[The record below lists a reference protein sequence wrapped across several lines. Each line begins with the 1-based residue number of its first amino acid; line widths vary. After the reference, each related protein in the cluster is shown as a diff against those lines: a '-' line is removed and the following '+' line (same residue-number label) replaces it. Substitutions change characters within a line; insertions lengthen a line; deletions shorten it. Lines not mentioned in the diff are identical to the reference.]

1 MATCISGSPRKLRPM
16 RARIVTNPHLA
27 RCTINTF
34 EFDSGS
40 GQLYR
45 DSVLR
50 ADQGCDFEFAA
61 APTSGGVER
70 KMLSPAWGTLP
81 ACDARRRRREFRRR
95 RLPDYSAS
103 SPLMA
108 VVEQLLHIGL
118 VEAD

>member
-1 MATCISGSPRKLRPM
+1 MLHNVHVVTTVSKLPFLNGRFS
-16 RARIVTNPHLA
+16 AEA
-27 RCTINTF
+27 
-34 EFDSGS
+34 

-70 KMLSPAWGTLP
+70 KMLSPACEALP
-81 ACDARRRRREFRRR
+81 ACDARWQRAEFRRR

>member
-1 MATCISGSPRKLRPM
+1 MATCISGSPRNCDPC
-16 RARIVTNPHLA
+16 ASRIVTNPHLG

-34 EFDSGS
+34 EFDSGRNS
-40 GQLYR
+40 YIATAA
-45 DSVLR
+45 R
-50 ADQGCDFEFAA
+50 AKQGCDFEFPAA
-61 APTSGGVER
+61 TSGGVEK

-81 ACDARRRRREFRRR
+81 ACDAWWRCREFRRR